1 MNPDRMIREKELH
14 TIDGLK
20 HTQRHEYIK
29 RGIYP
34 PPMKLS
40 DAGRAGAWSGRELS
54 AWQAWRRA
62 RRDGTAP
69 EGSTWR
75 DFLTVDGNDCQTV
88 AETKR
93 LGAQAWQRCIRR
105 PGPGKENAGPH
116 WRANPAKGISS

>member
-40 DAGRAGAWSGRELS
+40 DAGRARAWSGRELS

-88 AETKR
+88 AEDEEAWRASLATVHKAA
-93 LGAQAWQRCIRR
+93 GPWQRKCRAALACE
-105 PGPGKENAGPH
+105 PGKRN
-116 WRANPAKGISS
+116 